1 MFTQDELQTITST
14 IHAHDNI
21 LCISHVGPDGDAVG
35 SLLGM
40 GWMLQRMGKRYTVSL
55 QDRVPDNLTTLP
67 GAEKV
72 VSTAQIRSDYGLII
86 SLDASSVDRLGKI
99 YQPDIHSTIPL
110 LVIDH
115 HVTNTNFGDV
125 NWVAPQC
132 ASTCQMLVSLAD
144 ALEIDPDGELAE
156 CLLTGV
162 VTDTLCFRTSNTDD
176 NVLEAAMRLMRGG
189 ADLAAITARTLNR
202 RPFSLLKLWGAV
214 LPAVHLEDGVIWAT
228 VSQKQYAMSGYDS
241 DSELNMS
248 SMLVSTIG
256 ADMSATFAEKM
267 DEKGQPTVE
276 CSFRAKPGFNVS
288 DMAFELGGGGHPPA
302 SGCTLPG
309 SLDEVS
315 EHVVGL
321 MKDARRLQAN
331 SK

>member
-1 MFTQDELQTITST
+1 MFTQDDLQDITST
-14 IHAHDNI
+14 IKAGDNI
-21 LCISHVGPDGDAVG
+21 LCVSHVGPDGDAVG

-40 GWMLQRMGKRYTVSL
+40 GWMLHRMNKQYTVSL

-67 GAEKV
+67 GAAEI
-72 VSTAQIRSDYGLII
+72 VSPAQIHGDYGLII
-86 SLDASSVDRLGKI
+86 CLDASSADRMGKI
-99 YQPDIHSTIPL
+99 YQPEIHSGIPL

-115 HVTNTNFGDV
+115 HITNTNFGDV

-132 ASTCQMLVSLAD
+132 ASTCQMLVYLAD
-144 ALEIDPDGELAE
+144 ALELDLDGELAE

-189 ADLAAITARTLNR
+189 ADLAAITAQTLNR
-202 RPFSLLKLWGAV
+202 RPFTMLKLWGAV
-214 LPAVHLEDGVIWAT
+214 LPSVHLEDGVIWAT
-228 VSQKQYAMSGYDS
+228 VSQEQYATSGYDS

-256 ADMSATFAEKM
+256 ADMSATFAEKV
-267 DEKGQPTVE
+267 DEDGQPVVE

-288 DMAFELGGGGHPPA
+288 DMAFDLGGGGHPPA

-309 SLDEVS
+309 SLSDVS
-315 EHVVGL
+315 GRVVGL
-321 MKDARRLQAN
+321 MKKARRLQA
-331 SK
+331 SYA